1 MHLSQYFYKVFIS
14 SIMVHSTK
22 GIVLRTVKYGDT
34 SIITTVYTELFGI
47 QTYIV
52 KGVRQS
58 SKTSA
63 GKASFFQPSAMLE
76 MEVYHNEQKQLQFI
90 KEYQWSYLYDK
101 VLFDVVRN
109 TVAMFII
116 ELLQHSLKQPEA
128 NPELFY
134 LIEDTLKQLDK
145 GNDTLTGNLPLYF
158 TLHLGSELGFQ
169 LQGNYTEHTPVLDL
183 QEGMFIANTPDHPYY
198 LEGLLAKT
206 TSELSGLQFYNDL
219 ENIALNRSIRRELLQ
234 AYQTFLSLHISDFGE
249 MKSFEILQE
258 ILS

>member
-1 MHLSQYFYKVFIS
+1 MIHA
-14 SIMVHSTK
+14 TK

-34 SIITTVYTELFGI
+34 SIITTVYTELFGV
-47 QTYIV
+47 QSYIV

-63 GKASFFQPSAMLE
+63 GKASFFQPAAMLD

-90 KEYQWSYLYDK
+90 KEYQWSYLYEK

-109 TVAMFII
+109 TVAMFVI
-116 ELLQHSLKQPEA
+116 ELLQHTLKQPEA

-145 GNDTLTGNLPLYF
+145 GTDTLTGNLPLYF

-169 LQGNYTEHTPVLDL
+169 LHGKYNEQTPVLDL
-183 QEGMFIANTPDHPYY
+183 QEGMFITEKPTHPYY
-198 LEGLLAKT
+198 LEGNHARV
-206 TSELSGLQFYNDL
+206 TSELSDIRFYNDL
-219 ENIALNRSIRRELLQ
+219 ENIQLNRTIRRELLQ
-234 AYQTFLSLHISDFGE
+234 AYQTYLALHIHDFGE
-249 MKSFEILQE
+249 MKSFAILQE

>member
-1 MHLSQYFYKVFIS
+1 
-14 SIMVHSTK
+14 MVHATK

-34 SIITTVYTELFGI
+34 SIITTVYTELFGV
-47 QTYIV
+47 QSYIV

-63 GKASFFQPSAMLE
+63 GKASFFQPAAMLD

-90 KEYQWSYLYDK
+90 KEYQWSYLYEK

-109 TVAMFII
+109 TVAMFVI
-116 ELLQHSLKQPEA
+116 ELLQHTLKQPEA

-145 GNDTLTGNLPLYF
+145 GTDTLTGNLPLYF
-158 TLHLGSELGFQ
+158 ALHLGSELGFQ
-169 LQGNYTEHTPVLDL
+169 FHGKYSEQTSVLDL
-183 QEGMFIANTPDHPYY
+183 QEGMFIAEKPTHPYY
-198 LEGLLAKT
+198 LEGNHARI
-206 TSELSGLQFYNDL
+206 TSELSDIKFYNDL
-219 ENIALNRSIRRELLQ
+219 ENIQLNRIIRRELLQ
-234 AYQTFLSLHISDFGE
+234 AYQTYLALHIHDFGE
-249 MKSFEILQE
+249 MKSFAILQE

>member
-1 MHLSQYFYKVFIS
+1 
-14 SIMVHSTK
+14 MVHATK

-47 QTYIV
+47 QSYIV
-52 KGVRQS
+52 KGVRRS

-63 GKASFFQPSAMLE
+63 GKAGFFQPSAMLD

-90 KEYQWSYLYDK
+90 KEYQWSYLYEK

-109 TVAMFII
+109 AIAMYVI

-145 GNDTLTGNLPLYF
+145 GSDALAGNLPLYF
-158 TLHLGSELGFQ
+158 TLHLAGELGFQ
-169 LQGNYTEHTPVLDL
+169 IQGAYSEATPVLDL
-183 QEGMFIANTPDHPYY
+183 QEGIYVTEIPVHPYY
-198 LEGLLAKT
+198 LERHMART
-206 TSELSGLQFYNDL
+206 TSELAALAFYNDL
-219 ENIALNRSIRRELLQ
+219 ENFQLNRSLRRELLM
-234 AYQTFLSLHISDFGE
+234 AYQTFLSLHITDFGE
-249 MKSFEILQE
+249 MRSFRILQE
-258 ILS
+258 ILA

>member
-1 MHLSQYFYKVFIS
+1 
-14 SIMVHSTK
+14 MVHATK

-47 QTYIV
+47 QSYIV

-63 GKASFFQPSAMLE
+63 GKAGFFQPSAMLD

-90 KEYQWSYLYDK
+90 KEYQWSYLYEK

-109 TVAMFII
+109 AIAMYVI

-145 GNDTLTGNLPLYF
+145 GSDALAGNLPLYF
-158 TLHLGSELGFQ
+158 TLHLAGELGFQ
-169 LQGNYTEHTPVLDL
+169 IQGAYSEETPVLDL
-183 QEGMFIANTPDHPYY
+183 QEGIYVTEIPVHPYY
-198 LEGLLAKT
+198 LEGQMART
-206 TSELSGLQFYNDL
+206 TSELAVLAFYNDL
-219 ENIALNRSIRRELLQ
+219 ENFQLNRSLRRELLM
-234 AYQTFLSLHISDFGE
+234 AYQTFLSLHITDFGE
-249 MKSFEILQE
+249 MRSFRILQE
-258 ILS
+258 ILA